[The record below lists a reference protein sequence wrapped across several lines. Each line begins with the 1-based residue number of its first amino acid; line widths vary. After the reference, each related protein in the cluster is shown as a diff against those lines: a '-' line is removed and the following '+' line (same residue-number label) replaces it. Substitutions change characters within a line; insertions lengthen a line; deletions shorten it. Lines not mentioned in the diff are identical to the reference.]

1 MTAIL
6 LLLLL
11 AQSVITF
18 FSVRKNLELMET
30 IEETA
35 ENYEEFTKEVLEQLN
50 YYYNKIDKKSKLELF
65 LDEPVTRELVEDI
78 KGTKKAIRNA
88 AEKIS
93 VFVEEENDEKE
104 S

>member
-1 MTAIL
+1 MTFILIL
-6 LLLLL
+6 LVIV
-11 AQSVITF
+11 QSIALYH
-18 FSVRKNLELMET
+18 SIRKNFELFDIIDEAAQGY
-30 IEETA
+30 EETL
-35 ENYEEFTKEVLEQLN
+35 KDLD
-50 YYYNKIDKKSKLELF
+50 YYYNRIDKKSKMELF

-93 VFVEEENDEKE
+93 VFIEDENEEKE